1 MPARRPTTRGTAPK
15 SHCQSYHLCWGVE
28 GKFNGPGADPVPTV
42 RTHRR
47 RSLSEPVALALPT
60 LGIVAPKQKAPTSR
74 EVGRLFF
81 WRPPGPSCYDES
93 CRGSHSDCWSLGSPG
108 QGAARTI
115 RSTRPEA
122 PPRARRRAG
131 RTAARRAARQARTA
145 SQTPRQTDPACRPA
159 LKLAGP
165 RIADV
170 LYGPAKCGQGD
181 HDGASTR
188 PREVVRQ
195 SAQEVRRAGPVGWLR
210 KLPRGW
216 MHG

>member
-1 MPARRPTTRGTAPK
+1 MCAGTYGAADLRRKSTASRITCAGASK
-15 SHCQSYHLCWGVE
+15 ANSV
-28 GKFNGPGADPVPTV
+28 GPLSRVPTV
-42 RTHRR
+42 RTQPAAVPVRTRSARTDPTGARCPKTHRR
-47 RSLSEPVALALPT
+47 PPRERSGAFS
-60 LGIVAPKQKAPTSR
+60 
-74 EVGRLFF
+74 F